1 MKEANEASKLKAE
14 EEAKEK
20 SEQDAA
26 AKLEAEKEASSSTE
40 TSSETSSKGEAA
52 VVDAHIFRQIAET
65 VDKLKLTQ
73 ESYAQ
78 ESIAIDA
85 KYKKTPQE
93 IANDEYI
100 HSHPNLREYQ
110 LYMQKIWNELFWAAA
125 MMSSGKFQS
134 DTLSD
139 TEKAGMNVLK
149 YLTKSIPVASAVMS
163 AACDAYGQFKT
174 SREKGG
180 FVNLSR
186 LNPSSDVILYGNLA
200 EYIACECS
208 LEYHNEIEN
217 LSFVKA
223 KGSFTRLKNKLI
235 SAVSKVD
242 DKFARG
248 FFNGK
253 DMSDNQCV
261 ALDHARISMSI
272 LMNMNASEIDT
283 IAGDKMKISEKLLE
297 ALRDEYTSSGR
308 AQVSVDSTSVHVA
321 TSGGDGGGV
330 SGGGGGASV
339 STIQQSEKMRDLE
352 IQNAMLKKKAEDAEK
367 INLKTQRDL
376 KEVQE
381 TARRNKS
388 ILDAFVDTSGVGADG
403 HVQAALR
410 NKDGTVTVKVESP
423 QMQSQVNEIAAV
435 TDDRMNIFEEENRA
449 LKEDIEKIKQ
459 QQAEN
464 TKKKK
469 KKKMFT

>member
-1 MKEANEASKLKAE
+1 
-14 EEAKEK
+14 
-20 SEQDAA
+20 
-26 AKLEAEKEASSSTE
+26 
-40 TSSETSSKGEAA
+40 
-52 VVDAHIFRQIAET
+52 
-65 VDKLKLTQ
+65 
-73 ESYAQ
+73 
-78 ESIAIDA
+78 
-85 KYKKTPQE
+85 
-93 IANDEYI
+93 
-100 HSHPNLREYQ
+100 
-110 LYMQKIWNELFWAAA
+110 
-125 MMSSGKFQS
+125 
-134 DTLSD
+134 
-139 TEKAGMNVLK
+139 
-149 YLTKSIPVASAVMS
+149 
-163 AACDAYGQFKT
+163 
-174 SREKGG
+174 
-180 FVNLSR
+180 
-186 LNPSSDVILYGNLA
+186 
-200 EYIACECS
+200 
-208 LEYHNEIEN
+208 
-217 LSFVKA
+217 
-223 KGSFTRLKNKLI
+223 
-235 SAVSKVD
+235 KVD

-308 AQVSVDSTSVHVA
+308 AQVSVDSTSVHIA
-321 TSGGDGGGV
+321 TSGGGSGDGVSGV

-423 QMQSQVNEIAAV
+423 QMQSQVNEMAAA
-435 TDDRMNIFEEENRA
+435 TDDRMNTLEEENRA

>member
-1 MKEANEASKLKAE
+1 MSLLKC
-14 EEAKEK
+14 
-20 SEQDAA
+20 
-26 AKLEAEKEASSSTE
+26 
-40 TSSETSSKGEAA
+40 
-52 VVDAHIFRQIAET
+52 
-65 VDKLKLTQ
+65 
-73 ESYAQ
+73 
-78 ESIAIDA
+78 
-85 KYKKTPQE
+85 
-93 IANDEYI
+93 
-100 HSHPNLREYQ
+100 
-110 LYMQKIWNELFWAAA
+110 
-125 MMSSGKFQS
+125 
-134 DTLSD
+134 
-139 TEKAGMNVLK
+139 
-149 YLTKSIPVASAVMS
+149 LTKSIPVASAVMS
-163 AACDAYGQFKT
+163 AACDAYDKFKT

-186 LNPSSDVILYGNLA
+186 LIPSSDVILYGNLA

-223 KGSFTRLKNKLI
+223 KGSFTRMKNFLV

-308 AQVSVDSTSVHVA
+308 AQVSVDSTSVHIA
-321 TSGGDGGGV
+321 TSGGGSGDGV
-330 SGGGGGASV
+330 GGGGGEV
-339 STIQQSEKMRDLE
+339 SISIAQQSEKMRDLE

-367 INLKTQRDL
+367 IHLKTQRDL

-381 TARRNKS
+381 TARRNKG
-388 ILDAFVDTSGVGADG
+388 ILDAFVDTKGIGVDGYVQRARKKTWAREGA
-403 HVQAALR
+403 VFQP
-410 NKDGTVTVKVESP
+410 TVS
-423 QMQSQVNEIAAV
+423 A
-435 TDDRMNIFEEENRA
+435 
-449 LKEDIEKIKQ
+449 
-459 QQAEN
+459 
-464 TKKKK
+464 
-469 KKKMFT
+469 